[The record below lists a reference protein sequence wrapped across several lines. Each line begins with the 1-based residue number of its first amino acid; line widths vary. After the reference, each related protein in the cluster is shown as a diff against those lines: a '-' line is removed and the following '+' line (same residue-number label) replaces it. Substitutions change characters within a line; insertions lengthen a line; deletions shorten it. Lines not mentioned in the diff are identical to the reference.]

1 MNIYTYIYIS
11 LKSTTLS
18 LYLKYYKS
26 GTTMSHLS
34 HFLMLHEKIIHQ
46 NHYRMRKE
54 NKGHTECYI
63 ISSALLK
70 RVRKCTPRLRN

>member
-1 MNIYTYIYIS
+1 
-11 LKSTTLS
+11 
-18 LYLKYYKS
+18 
-26 GTTMSHLS
+26 MSHLS

-70 RVRKCTPRLRN
+70 RVRKCTPGLRN